1 MALPA
6 LRIDAPYTR
15 AVAWVKADPRIRAS
29 VSRQTRSHYRS
40 IARIE
45 GCWGRKLDELGASY
59 AQVRFVAGCA
69 GPGLLAE
76 QERRYLLVVDHLRRG
91 AAPKEWEAA
100 AARLPKVKRG
110 AIVSRESE
118 QA

>member
-6 LRIDAPYTR
+6 LKIDAPYSR
-15 AVAWVKADPRIRAS
+15 AVAWVTADARARAR
-29 VSRQTRSHYRS
+29 VSRQTRSNYRR
-40 IARIE
+40 IAKIV
-45 GCWGRKLDELGASY
+45 GAWGRALDELGASY

-100 AARLPKVKRG
+100 AAKLPKVKRG
-110 AIVSRESE
+110 AIVPREGKR
-118 QA
+118 A